1 MRIKIMCRQQP
12 ILRTTIQML
21 LIRDAHQ
28 SACGLQCNGVAH
40 SKISQDLIALCQQ
53 GIPAV
58 YY

>member
-1 MRIKIMCRQQP
+1 MCRQQP
-12 ILRTTIQML
+12 IVRTTIQML

-40 SKISQDLIALCQQ
+40 SKISQDLIAPIPLCQQ